1 MQTKTFENV
10 IRFVLEIVC
19 SELTKIVPELR
30 LDILNV
36 KRTLK

>member
-19 SELTKIVPELR
+19 SELTKIVPEL
-30 LDILNV
+30 I
-36 KRTLK
+36 